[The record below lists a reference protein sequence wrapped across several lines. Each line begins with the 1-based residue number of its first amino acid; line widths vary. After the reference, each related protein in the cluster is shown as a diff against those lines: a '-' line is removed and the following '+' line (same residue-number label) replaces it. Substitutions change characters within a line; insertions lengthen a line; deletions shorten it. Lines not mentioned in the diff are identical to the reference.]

1 MTKKQKD
8 ERDKIQIPPPSHGGG
23 RVHLDSLVGA
33 IDHQMWIENHRN
45 LLKFDQN

>member
-8 ERDKIQIPPPSHGGG
+8 ERDKIQIPPPRTVGQGTS
-23 RVHLDSLVGA
+23 RSLVGA